1 MVNISFLIGDD
12 IPDKYRRECKT
23 FKNFH
28 KEKVEYKGVQYNA
41 GIRRLFMFKSR
52 KDADGNMK
60 ISCAY
65 SPCRK
70 LCQTCLSSDE
80 GFCQDVINKTTLMTK
95 QEFSNSIL
103 DK

>member
-1 MVNISFLIGDD
+1 M
-12 IPDKYRRECKT
+12 
-23 FKNFH
+23 
-28 KEKVEYKGVQYNA
+28 YKGVQYPS

-52 KDADGNMK
+52 RDADDENVK

-80 GFCQDVINKTTLMTK
+80 GFCQDVINETSVMTK
-95 QEFSNSIL
+95 QAFIDSLNE
-103 DK
+103 K